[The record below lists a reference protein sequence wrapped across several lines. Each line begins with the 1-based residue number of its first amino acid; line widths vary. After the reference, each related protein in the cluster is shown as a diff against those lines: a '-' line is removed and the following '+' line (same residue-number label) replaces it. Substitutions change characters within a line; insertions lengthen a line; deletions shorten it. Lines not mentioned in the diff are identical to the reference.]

1 MMRLRAISNKQF
13 RLVLLSFGLGL
24 SLAAQAEAPVV
35 DLTSSSASSSVPS
48 VKVDTSDMSVAQRLS
63 RVENIV
69 AGQNSLD
76 LINQINSLQQ
86 QVEALQ
92 GKVDLL
98 QHQLMQL
105 QSQTTQQYSDVNTRL
120 TRLESAPKTGVPA
133 VALPTAGDA
142 INENKAYQQAYA
154 FIGAQKY
161 PEADK
166 GLQAYIKQYPQG
178 TYVSNAYYWLPGGG
192 VAVGQIQAAL
202 GSFQTVVTK
211 YPTSNKAPDA
221 LLKLANINAEL
232 GDKAKARQQYKDILS
247 KYPKANVAKV
257 AKTALDK
264 LK

>member
-1 MMRLRAISNKQF
+1 MMRLRAISSKQF

-24 SLAAQAEAPVV
+24 SVAAQAEAPVV
-35 DLTSSSASSSVPS
+35 DLTSSSVSPTPN
-48 VKVDTSDMSVAQRLS
+48 VKVDTSDMSLDQRLS
-63 RVENIV
+63 RVENII
-69 AGQNSLD
+69 AGQNTLD
-76 LINQINSLQQ
+76 LLNQLNSLQQ

-92 GKVDLL
+92 GKVNLL
-98 QHQLMQL
+98 QHQLTQL
-105 QSQTTQQYSDVNTRL
+105 QNQTTQQYSDVNTRL
-120 TRLESAPKTGVPA
+120 AHLESAPKIGAPVP
-133 VALPTAGDA
+133 ALPTAGDA

-161 PEADK
+161 PQADK

-178 TYVSNAYYWLPGGG
+178 TYVSNAYYWLGE
-192 VAVGQIQAAL
+192 VALAQGKIQPALAA
-202 GSFQTVVTK
+202 FQTVVTK

-257 AKTALDK
+257 AKTALAK